1 MNDTSLYMSVAS
13 VLTAIVSASVV
24 IRGQRAN
31 TQTEIRKYDNIEL
44 QTIFD
49 GYGQIIDELR
59 SEVERL
65 MFTIALLQEE
75 QVECEKRN
83 DSLREEIQ
91 ELKNRLMYL
100 EGK

>member
-1 MNDTSLYMSVAS
+1 MSIAS
-13 VLTAIVSASVV
+13 VLTAMISAFVV
-24 IRGQRAN
+24 IKGQRDKKNSA
-31 TQTEIRKYDNIEL
+31 IRKYDNIEL

-65 MFTIALLQEE
+65 MLNLALLQEE

-83 DSLREEIQ
+83 ESLRGEIQ
-91 ELKNRLMYL
+91 ELKARLMTL